1 MNQPPVY
8 VGIDGAKKNCII
20 DQNGDNVFA
29 AIRFF
34 FFLIKKQI
42 RRKLVS

>member
-20 DQNGDNVFA
+20 VQSGDNVFA
-29 AIRFF
+29 AV
-34 FFLIKKQI
+34 K
-42 RRKLVS
+42 